1 MQKIKIAMWKRTYEF
16 FKKLGNSKYKFG
28 DIAKTSGKTTETAE
42 AWGRPPESDEFPF
55 GTGYRNPSDLQIRL
69 LGLAYDVDP
78 GFAREWA
85 KIFVEYVDFLD
96 SIHGKEHYENGRSAR
111 ELCKR
116 AAKEHADIV
125 CEMLSKDYD
134 PAIVWKEINQFE
146 SANKSFVECIK
157 QELQARRNGGFPQS
171 KAPQEVSKSLS

>member
-1 MQKIKIAMWKRTYEF
+1 MFKKTYLFFKRLADSEHCSYGKIAQ
-16 FKKLGNSKYKFG
+16 LSGN
-28 DIAKTSGKTTETAE
+28 TMQTAE
-42 AWGRPPESDEFPF
+42 AWGRAPESDEFP
-55 GTGYRNPSDLQIRL
+55 TGSGKRNPSDLQIRL
-69 LGLAYDVDP
+69 LGLAYKKSP
-78 GFAREWA
+78 GLAREWA
-85 KIFVEYVDFLD
+85 MIFPAYIDFLD
-96 SIHGKEHYENGRSAR
+96 ELNGIEHSKSGRSAR

-157 QELQARRNGGFPQS
+157 QELQARRNNGFTQS